1 MDYPLFPHQQKV
13 LDKLKEDIKEGRHT
27 FLLIS
32 PRMTGKATLRRH
44 LDQALKKEPEQS
56 N

>member
-13 LDKLKEDIKEGRHT
+13 LDKLKEDLEKGRYT
-27 FLLIS
+27 FLS
-32 PRMTGKATLRRH
+32 YPRMAGRVTLRNQ